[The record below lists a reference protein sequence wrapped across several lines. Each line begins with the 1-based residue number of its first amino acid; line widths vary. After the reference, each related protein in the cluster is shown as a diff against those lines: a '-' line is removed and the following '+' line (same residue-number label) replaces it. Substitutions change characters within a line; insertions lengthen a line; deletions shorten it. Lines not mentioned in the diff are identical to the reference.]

1 MNRERWI
8 VAHAAATWYMTGVI
22 WMVQWVHYP
31 LFANVGDDA
40 FVAYQRAHTSGMTP
54 VVLPAMLVELI
65 AAALLA
71 SGRVPV
77 RGRTLARIG
86 FALVLATWGS
96 TFLVQVPLHERLL
109 NGFDADT
116 HAGLVASNWFRTVL
130 WTTRG
135 LLAGVLLADELRNPR
150 ESRES

>member
-8 VAHAAATWYMTGVI
+8 IAHAAATWYMTGVI

-31 LFANVGDDA
+31 LFAKVGDNA
-40 FVAYQRAHTSGMTP
+40 FVAYQHAHTSGMTP
-54 VVLPAMLVELI
+54 VVLPAMFVELI

-77 RGRTLARIG
+77 HRRTLAKVG
-86 FALVLATWGS
+86 FALVLAIWGS

-109 NGFDADT
+109 SGFDADS
-116 HAGLVASNWFRTVL
+116 HASLVASNWFRTVL

-135 LLAGVLLADELRNPR
+135 LLAFVFLADELRDPR
-150 ESRES
+150 RSSAS